1 MTFENLIIRYAVVT
15 IENLKT
21 AIFVHSILWM
31 RKRES
36 IIKIP
41 RFPYSNSYTIYWGVG
56 GWCETCTI
64 SNTYHYLR
72 NFCVLL

>member
-31 RKRES
+31 RKREL
-36 IIKIP
+36 IIIFYAFLVFTDTQDIVVMIFGVKLGIP
-41 RFPYSNSYTIYWGVG
+41 PSM
-56 GWCETCTI
+56 
-64 SNTYHYLR
+64 
-72 NFCVLL
+72 